1 MAIPAPWC
9 TLEFDVLCS
18 TRRGFK
24 HESRLPLLS
33 YMVLGRFHSSENFS
47 DQETLHGWPG
57 THLTRAA
64 TSVVWEHWAMLRCI
78 LVGFG
83 LVLFAP
89 TWAASPFDISTFRGR
104 VVYLDFWAS
113 WCGPCR
119 QSFPWMQTLKNTY
132 EDQGLTIVAVNL
144 DADRVDAEKFL
155 NQFKPTFD
163 VRYDPDGKLAE
174 VYTVKSMPSSVL
186 IDRHGVTRFPHMGFR
201 PVDGAVYEAQL
212 RELLAEK

>member
-1 MAIPAPWC
+1 
-9 TLEFDVLCS
+9 
-18 TRRGFK
+18 
-24 HESRLPLLS
+24 
-33 YMVLGRFHSSENFS
+33 
-47 DQETLHGWPG
+47 
-57 THLTRAA
+57 
-64 TSVVWEHWAMLRCI
+64 MLRCI
-78 LVGFG
+78 FVVMSLAS
-83 LVLFAP
+83 FAP
-89 TWAASPFDISTFRGR
+89 IWAASPLDLATFRGR

-163 VRYDPDGKLAE
+163 VRFDPDGKLAE
-174 VYTVKSMPSSVL
+174 IYKVNSMPSSIL
-186 IDRHGVTRFPHMGFR
+186 IDRHGVTRFTHMGFR
-201 PVDGAVYEAQL
+201 PIDREVYEAQL